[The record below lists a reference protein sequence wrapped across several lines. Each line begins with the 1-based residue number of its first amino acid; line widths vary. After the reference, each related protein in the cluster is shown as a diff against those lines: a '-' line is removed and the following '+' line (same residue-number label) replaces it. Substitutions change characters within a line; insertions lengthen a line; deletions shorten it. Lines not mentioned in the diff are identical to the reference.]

1 MENKVTRFK
10 TAQIDCKTGKT
21 KIGQTL
27 YHVCL
32 NGKEVAA
39 VSTLEAA
46 LGMIAVYRSI
56 GYTIDGDEVNANA

>member
-1 MENKVTRFK
+1 MENKVTMFK
-10 TAQIDCKTGKT
+10 TAQINCNTGKT
-21 KIGQTL
+21 KIGETL

-32 NGKEVAA
+32 NGTEVAA

-56 GYTIDGDEVNANA
+56 GYSIDGDEVKTND